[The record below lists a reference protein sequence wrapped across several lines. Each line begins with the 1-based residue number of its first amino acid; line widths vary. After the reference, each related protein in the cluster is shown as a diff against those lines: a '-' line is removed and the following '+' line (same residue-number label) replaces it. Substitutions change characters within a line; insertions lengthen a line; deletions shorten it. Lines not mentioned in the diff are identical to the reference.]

1 MPGAAH
7 DPMAGPTEPSAAER
21 ARTALRLSGPLVVHA
36 VGAVERLIGLH
47 AADADGSPLLVLP
60 TDDPL
65 VEAVRRAPAIDAT
78 THAPALDLPA
88 IVEARDPYPVPQR
101 ASVRTLRDEPSA
113 WVRIRLWLAG
123 WLSELYGDERRE
135 AAVMVAARSPVGELL
150 DVGSSRTVLR
160 LEPGQVLVGTGE
172 TLSPLAGDAIDV
184 DPEAFAAA
192 VPDLLADHE
201 AAHLAHLADDHPDEL
216 VLLCQLLDPRL
227 REEAVG
233 IVPGRLDRYG
243 LELCV
248 RTAAGSHQARLSFP
262 AAITHVDQ
270 LPGAMQALLRRA
282 AACCGGPG

>member
-7 DPMAGPTEPSAAER
+7 DPMAGPTKPSAAER

-36 VGAVERLIGLH
+36 VGAMERLIGLH
-47 AADADGSPLLVLP
+47 AAGSDGSPVLVLP

-65 VEAVRRAPAIDAT
+65 VEAVRRAPAIEAT
-78 THAPALDLPA
+78 PHAPAPDLPA
-88 IVEARDPYPVPQR
+88 IVEARDLYPVPQP
-101 ASVRTLRDEPSA
+101 ASVRTHRNEASA
-113 WVRIRLWLAG
+113 WVRTRLWLVG
-123 WLSELYGDERRE
+123 WLSELHGAERRE
-135 AAVMVAARSPVGELL
+135 AAVMVAARSPVSELL

-160 LEPGQVLVGTGE
+160 LEPGQVLVGTGK
-172 TLSPLAGDAIDV
+172 TRSPMAGDAIDV

-192 VPDLLADHE
+192 APDLLADHE
-201 AAHLAHLADDHPDEL
+201 AAHLTHLADDHPDEL

-282 AACCGGPG
+282 ATCCGGSG

>member
-1 MPGAAH
+1 
-7 DPMAGPTEPSAAER
+7 
-21 ARTALRLSGPLVVHA
+21 
-36 VGAVERLIGLH
+36 
-47 AADADGSPLLVLP
+47 
-60 TDDPL
+60 
-65 VEAVRRAPAIDAT
+65 
-78 THAPALDLPA
+78 
-88 IVEARDPYPVPQR
+88 VPQP
-101 ASVRTLRDEPSA
+101 ASVRTQRDLTLRALSHQNEASA
-113 WVRIRLWLAG
+113 WVRTLRALSHRNEASAWVRTRLWLVG
-123 WLSELYGDERRE
+123 WLSELHGAERRE

-172 TLSPLAGDAIDV
+172 TRSPMAGDAIDVDAIDV

-192 VPDLLADHE
+192 APDLLADHE
-201 AAHLAHLADDHPDEL
+201 AAHLTHLADDHPDEL

-282 AACCGGPG
+282 AACCGGSG